1 MISRWKQ
8 IWPPLVAVIFFLA
21 LWQLS
26 VSWFG
31 IEQWFLPAPTDIWR
45 EGVASA
51 SSLKGHTLATL
62 RLTLTGFP
70 LGVAAGLICAVLLH
84 IVPWTARALYP
95 LLILSQNVP
104 VIALGPLLVIWFGF
118 GQLPKIILIVL
129 VCFFPVAVAGLGGL
143 AQTDRL
149 MLQFMKMAGA
159 TRRQIFTKLEL
170 PHALPSLFSG
180 IKISAAYAVTGAV
193 VAELIGGDKGLGYY
207 MQLQKSAYRTDR
219 MFVAI
224 ILIVLLSLLLFAA
237 VALLEK
243 WLVRW
248 KPQRD
253 A

>member
-1 MISRWKQ
+1 MSSRWRQ
-8 IWPPLVAVIFFLA
+8 IWPPFVAVLLFLA
-21 LWQLS
+21 VWQVS
-26 VSWFG
+26 VSWFHV
-31 IEQWFLPAPTDIWR
+31 EKWMLPAPSDIWR
-45 EGVASA
+45 EGMASA

-62 RLTLTGFP
+62 RLTLIGFP

-129 VCFFPVAVAGLGGL
+129 VCFFPVAVAGLSGL
-143 AQTDRL
+143 AQTDRM

-159 TRRQIFTKLEL
+159 ARRHIFTKLEL

-193 VAELIGGDKGLGYY
+193 VAELIGGNQGLGYY
-207 MQLQKSAYRTDR
+207 MQIQKSAYRTDR

-224 ILIVLLSLLLFAA
+224 ILSVLLSLLLFAA
-237 VALLEK
+237 VVLLER

-248 KPQRD
+248 KPRRD